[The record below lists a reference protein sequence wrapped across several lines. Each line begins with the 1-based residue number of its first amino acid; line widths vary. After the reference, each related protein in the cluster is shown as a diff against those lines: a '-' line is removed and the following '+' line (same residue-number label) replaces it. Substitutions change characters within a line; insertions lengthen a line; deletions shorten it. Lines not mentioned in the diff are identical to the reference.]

1 MAQFA
6 ETELGHLLT
15 ETRLIITDTTHQKM
29 SQKEKITKYRQGSQ
43 KIKDSIKCLEEI
55 KAHVTTLNTEGFDVD
70 RHQKLSNVMKT
81 IETTSMPGSS
91 IDDLFSA
98 IISLQSIFNQ
108 INTVPSI
115 VENAEKDI
123 IVDQHS
129 IDVYAR

>member
-15 ETRLIITDTTHQKM
+15 ETRLIITDATHQKLT
-29 SQKEKITKYRQGSQ
+29 QKEKITKYRQGSQ
-43 KIKDSIKCLEEI
+43 KIKDCIKCLEEI
-55 KAHVTTLNTEGFDVD
+55 KNHVATLNTEGFNIDQ
-70 RHQKLSNVMKT
+70 HQKLDNVMKI

-91 IDDLFSA
+91 IDDLFNA
-98 IISLQSIFNQ
+98 IISLQSIYNQ
-108 INTVPSI
+108 VNTVPSI
-115 VENAEKDI
+115 VEHAEKDI